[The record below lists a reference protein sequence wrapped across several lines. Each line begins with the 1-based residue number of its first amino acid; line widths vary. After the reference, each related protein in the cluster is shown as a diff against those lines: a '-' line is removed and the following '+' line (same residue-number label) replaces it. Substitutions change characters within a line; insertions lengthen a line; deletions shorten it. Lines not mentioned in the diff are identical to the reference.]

1 MRSSLLKSLASIS
14 LFLAIL
20 CLLSVI
26 AFHFPEFLSNPKLRQ
41 SYNVDH
47 LRLLL
52 FVCLYIS
59 FGLSLAALFISP
71 YKGRAFAALI
81 LVVAA
86 SMLGGS
92 SVEVPAQV
100 HQRKFYLS
108 LDLIILDLFFM
119 SLLFVPVERMFYL
132 RKQRFLRPG
141 LRADLGHYGFNHL
154 LMGGVFYLVT
164 LPGNWLRDRMVHID
178 IQQFTQ
184 NLPLWVQVL
193 LIFLVADFAQ
203 YWIHR
208 LFHHRDR
215 LWQFHKIHHS
225 TKAMDWLA
233 SSRLHIVDVIVTRAF
248 SYIPVVCLGFS
259 EAAIQIYLPAIALQA
274 VFVHSNV
281 RFRFG
286 PLKYVLTTPMVHHWH
301 HSSEAEA
308 LNKNFAVTFSFFDV
322 LFGTFYCPD
331 RWPSEYGLFQ
341 ESISESFLRQLTYP
355 FIKVGHSLIETSLK
369 KG

>member
-1 MRSSLLKSLASIS
+1 MRSSLLKWFASIA

-26 AFHFPEFLSNPKLRQ
+26 AFHFPEFLSNPQLRQ
-41 SYNVDH
+41 VYNVDQ

-59 FGLSLAALFISP
+59 LGLSLVALFISP
-71 YKGRAFAALI
+71 FKGRAFSALI

-92 SVEVPAQV
+92 TVEVPTEV

-108 LDLIILDLFFM
+108 LDLIVLDLLFM
-119 SLLFVPVERMFYL
+119 SLIFAPVERIFYL
-132 RKQRFLRPG
+132 HKQRFLRPG

-164 LPGNWLRDRMVHID
+164 LPGNWLRERFVHAD
-178 IQQFTQ
+178 IQQVTKD
-184 NLPLWVQVL
+184 LPIWVQVI
-193 LIFLVADFAQ
+193 LILLVADFAQ

-208 LFHHRDR
+208 LFHHRAR

-225 TKAMDWLA
+225 TKSMDWLA

-248 SYIPVVCLGFS
+248 SYVPVVCLGFS
-259 EAAIQIYLPAIALQA
+259 EAAIQIYLPIIALQA

-281 RFRFG
+281 RFKFA

-301 HSSEAEA
+301 HSSDVKA
-308 LNKNFAVTFSFFDV
+308 LSKNFAVTFSFFDV

-331 RWPSEYGLFQ
+331 QWPSEYGLFQ
-341 ESISESFLRQLTYP
+341 ESISESFLKQLTYP
-355 FIKVGHSLIETSLK
+355 FIKVGHSFLK
-369 KG
+369 D